1 MEFTTMESSAI
12 QAKTAEA
19 ENFAAE
25 ELNDLQLALVGG
37 GNAGVIIG

>member
-12 QAKTAEA
+12 QAKTIEA
-19 ENFAAE
+19 EKIAAE

-37 GNAGVIIG
+37 GNAGVIIA